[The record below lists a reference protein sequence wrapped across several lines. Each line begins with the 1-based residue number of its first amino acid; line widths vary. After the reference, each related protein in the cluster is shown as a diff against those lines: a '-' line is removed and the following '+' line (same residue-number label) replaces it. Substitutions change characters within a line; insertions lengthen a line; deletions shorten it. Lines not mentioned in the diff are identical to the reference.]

1 MDPSFA
7 DNWDIQSIGNLL
19 IIKKP
24 EMTLEDSEIT
34 LEENSSER
42 SKGINS
48 SVSKY
53 YFLRK
58 SEIASIATHII
69 RLTRGRRDTFVYKI
83 FLSHQPAITTRS
95 GLEWNFKVKANF
107 ERVLL
112 LLLSI
117 INNNP
122 GDLNK
127 LLTVFPITNPR
138 VAATAAA
145 PADGYE
151 ADGEGGIG
159 AAARPPTAAES
170 AAAHPLSG
178 LESVR
183 KRISALA
190 SRATAASR
198 ATPLEPVLPLI
209 EPVVPKKN
217 GGLFTTGV
225 FRIDPKFAI
234 DPKMKGK
241 KGGGGRTR
249 RVRR

>member
-34 LEENSSER
+34 LEDNSSER

-48 SVSKY
+48 SVTKY
-53 YFLRK
+53 SFLRK

-69 RLTRGRRDTFVYKI
+69 RLTRGRKDRYVYKI
-83 FLSHQPAITTRS
+83 FLSHQPAITRSS

-151 ADGEGGIG
+151 GDGEGGIG
-159 AAARPPTAAES
+159 AAARPPS
-170 AAAHPLSG
+170 FPPSHWPQDLR
-178 LESVR
+178 ESVR
-183 KRISALA
+183 KRISAL
-190 SRATAASR
+190 ASR

-217 GGLFTTGV
+217 GGLENPL
-225 FRIDPKFAI
+225 RDPP
-234 DPKMKGK
+234 PKMKGK